1 MIKIAPSILSAD
13 FAKMGDALKGIKNA
27 DFVHCDVM
35 DGHFVPNISFGPKMV
50 KDIRKIT
57 NLILDVHLM
66 IENPEKYLDA
76 FIDAGSDYIVIHL
89 ESTTKVDFCL
99 DKIKNAGKKC
109 GIAVSPDT
117 PVEKLKAYLKK
128 CDLAL
133 LMSVYPGF
141 SGQKFIERSFD
152 RLAELKRLRDKEN
165 KHCIIEIDGGIGED
179 NIAAVFTGG
188 AEIAVAGNAVF
199 GFSDPAERID
209 HLKKICGNNK

>member
-13 FAKMGDALKGIKNA
+13 FAKMGDAVKGIQNA

-50 KDIRKIT
+50 KDLRKVT
-57 NLILDVHLM
+57 DLILDVHLM

-76 FIDAGSDYIVIHL
+76 FIDAGGDYIVIHL
-89 ESTTKVDFCL
+89 ESTDKVDFCL
-99 DKIKNAGKKC
+99 DKIKNAGRKC
-109 GIAVSPDT
+109 GIAISPDT
-117 PVEKLKAYLKK
+117 PVESLKPYIKK

-141 SGQKFIERSFD
+141 SGQKFIERSLL
-152 RLAELKRLRDKEN
+152 RLDELKALRDKEN
-165 KHCIIEIDGGIGED
+165 KQCIIEIDGGIGED
-179 NIAAVFTGG
+179 NIAAVFNRG

-199 GFSDPAERID
+199 GFADTAKRIEI
-209 HLKKICGNNK
+209 LKSLCK